1 MLIISALSNSLISS
15 SVQCPRYLPI
25 LSSET
30 EKICSH
36 IAMLVYLAL
45 FINTYYTGKLIN
57 LGWGT
62 QMKDLIPSLMVSVFM
77 GIGIYLIDLAL
88 SNDYAKL
95 FTGILAGIVLYYTF
109 SRLFHLK
116 ELAFLQE
123 IIKNNIIHRK

>member
-1 MLIISALSNSLISS
+1 
-15 SVQCPRYLPI
+15 
-25 LSSET
+25 
-30 EKICSH
+30 
-36 IAMLVYLAL
+36 
-45 FINTYYTGKLIN
+45 
-57 LGWGT
+57 
-62 QMKDLIPSLMVSVFM
+62 MKDLIPSLMVSVFM